1 MFGME
6 ILKEYKKSYVLGI
19 SNNKKWTVSSIASK
33 TVIYDSKT
41 NQEIKVINFKNV
53 GNVLFS
59 DDDKYLILKNTSGT
73 SWIFETSDFELVKK
87 FITSKKN
94 QLKEG
99 NICLTSE
106 NDVLVDI
113 VSTDNG
119 DQIVLLNINKGKI
132 DYFSHNDE
140 TRIILN
146 QYIKATNTHIFTL
159 FNNVKGNKILK
170 VEDICNYP
178 IMEEITIG
186 IWSSVLFDH
195 LNNNYIILSLDTLL
209 IMDSERNTKEKEINL
224 PINQESGYFTQ
235 MNISNNGK
243 YLIVSYSSHIM
254 IFETSNYNLLR
265 SDFLYFVLN
274 ATFSSDDSILLI
286 TSAKKGYLLE
296 NNL

>member
-209 IMDSERNTKEKEINL
+209 IMDSERNTKEINL